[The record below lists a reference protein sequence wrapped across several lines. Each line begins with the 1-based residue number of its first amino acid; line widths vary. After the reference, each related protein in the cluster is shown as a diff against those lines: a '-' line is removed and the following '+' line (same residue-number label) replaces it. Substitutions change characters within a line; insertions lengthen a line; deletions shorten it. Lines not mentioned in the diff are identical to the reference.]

1 MEVPVMQVREIMTTA
16 YETVPAGDSL
26 YHAALIMRDED
37 VGMLPVVG
45 EDGSLL
51 GAVTDRDIV
60 VRGLAEGRA
69 VDTRVEDVMTPG
81 IICCDAGDDILT
93 VARMMEENQVR
104 RVIVTV
110 GASTVVGVISLGDM
124 ATRARDR
131 GLGGELLEK
140 ISRPMV

>member
-1 MEVPVMQVREIMTTA
+1 
-16 YETVPAGDSL
+16 
-26 YHAALIMRDED
+26 
-37 VGMLPVVG
+37 
-45 EDGSLL
+45 
-51 GAVTDRDIV
+51 
-60 VRGLAEGRA
+60 
-69 VDTRVEDVMTPG
+69 
-81 IICCDAGDDILT
+81 
-93 VARMMEENQVR
+93 MMEENQVR